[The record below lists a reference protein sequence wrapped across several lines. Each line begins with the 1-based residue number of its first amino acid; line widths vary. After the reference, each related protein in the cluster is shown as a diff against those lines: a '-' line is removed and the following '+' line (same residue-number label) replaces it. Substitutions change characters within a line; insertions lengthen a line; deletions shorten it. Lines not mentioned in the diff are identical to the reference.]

1 MNDAPT
7 ILLVLALTGLPA
19 SAMDATPLSEDPV
32 LELRVQRM
40 ATDLRCLV
48 CQNES
53 IAGSHADLAVDLRR
67 QIREQARA
75 GRSDEEIVEFLVDR
89 YGDFIL
95 YRPPFKPSTWVLW
108 VGPFALLAFA
118 AALLLRA
125 VVRRRRG
132 APAPLSEAEVHEA
145 LEGLGVKEQRP

>member
-19 SAMDATPLSEDPV
+19 AAMDATPLSEDPV

-108 VGPFALLAFA
+108 VGPFVLLAFA

-132 APAPLSEAEVHEA
+132 ASAPLSEAEVHEA
-145 LEGLGVKEQRP
+145 LEGLGVKEQRS

>member
-19 SAMDATPLSEDPV
+19 AAMDATPLSEDPV

-132 APAPLSEAEVHEA
+132 ASAPLSEAEVHEA